1 MIKINLLP
9 VRAAKKKE
17 TAVQQIA
24 IFCIGVVL
32 VLVVF
37 MTTFFVKKMQIAD
50 TKNDIS
56 AAQDKI
62 SELKKRIG
70 KLEELKSLK
79 DQVKKKLDVL
89 NQLRKNKTGPAHRLA
104 TLSDSTPDQLWLTS
118 YAEAGSDIKI
128 SGIAL
133 NEDLIAAFLR
143 NIEASSDYMNVEL
156 LVSEQKE
163 IEGAKIK
170 RFDISC
176 KLHTASDTDQNQK
189 TKEPK

>member
-1 MIKINLLP
+1 MGSSWNVCGWRFKHYQKPTMSSLFSSSLP
-9 VRAAKKKE
+9 GALR
-17 TAVQQIA
+17 T
-24 IFCIGVVL
+24 
-32 VLVVF
+32 
-37 MTTFFVKKMQIAD
+37 
-50 TKNDIS
+50 
-56 AAQDKI
+56 
-62 SELKKRIG
+62 RIY
-70 KLEELKSLK
+70 
-79 DQVKKKLDVL
+79 
-89 NQLRKNKTGPAHRLA
+89 P
-104 TLSDSTPDQLWLTS
+104 PDQLWLTS